1 MDFLHAQDPAL
12 SFRKR
17 TMRLSC
23 SNGSHVT
30 VPAFE
35 EEPELP
41 PVDIQSKTIE
51 LCSMSTFTREIRS
64 AATDW
69 DYDNAIIGCLTPDD
83 PLLSGE
89 GAIHPAILPLLREFS
104 DVLTSEIPGGLPP
117 ERTGVDGLP
126 LEHTIEISPDAK
138 PYARPPRPFTQ
149 AEEQQ
154 IRRYIDAFFEQ
165 GWLVPSLSPWA
176 APILFV
182 PKKAD
187 PTTGERT
194 WRMVVSYVKLSSKTL
209 NRIASRLPRIADL
222 LARVSR
228 SAYFSKLDLLDGF
241 YQIRMRE
248 SDIEKTAIAT
258 PFGNYHFRVM
268 PMGLCGAPGTFQRVM
283 DDTFHAPAHLDA
295 NAPAVPFSNFLAI
308 HLDDL

>member
-1 MDFLHAQDPAL
+1 M
-12 SFRKR
+12 
-17 TMRLSC
+17 
-23 SNGSHVT
+23 
-30 VPAFE
+30 
-35 EEPELP
+35 
-41 PVDIQSKTIE
+41 
-51 LCSMSTFTREIRS
+51 
-64 AATDW
+64 
-69 DYDNAIIGCLTPDD
+69 
-83 PLLSGE
+83 
-89 GAIHPAILPLLREFS
+89 
-104 DVLTSEIPGGLPP
+104 
-117 ERTGVDGLP
+117 
-126 LEHTIEISPDAK
+126 
-138 PYARPPRPFTQ
+138 
-149 AEEQQ
+149 
-154 IRRYIDAFFEQ
+154 
-165 GWLVPSLSPWA
+165 PSLSPWA

-308 HLDDL
+308 DLDDLCVHSSTIDEHVVHLRAVLTRIREKQLYAKPTKCQWLRTSIEFLGHTVDSSGLSTTTSKVDAL